1 VKINLL
7 NVYDIILRNWYP
19 TYMDSD
25 SAIVRKLVKI
35 NRLEKANA
43 KAQRDAS
50 EEYWKLINKSK

>member
-1 VKINLL
+1 
-7 NVYDIILRNWYP
+7 
-19 TYMDSD
+19 MDSD